1 MLRFEKATYSSL
13 LFKFILSITL
23 SNNLWRSDVLLFLGF
38 INIVLILFYNF
49 IEFIILILVMDTS
62 NGYFL
67 KIN

>member
-38 INIVLILFYNF
+38 INIVFILFYNF